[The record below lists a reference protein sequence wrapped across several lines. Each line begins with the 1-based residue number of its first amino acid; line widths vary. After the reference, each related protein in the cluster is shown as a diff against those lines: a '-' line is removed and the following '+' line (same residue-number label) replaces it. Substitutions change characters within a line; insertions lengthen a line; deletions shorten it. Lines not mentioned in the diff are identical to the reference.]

1 MSVAVVGGVLPLG
14 ANTIYVVVDNVL
26 LRSVGNLSLQDNG
39 NNQAVDTEDTCHD
52 DGKEGLV
59 DQFTLQDT
67 NGCDSDS
74 GLGATVGG
82 PEVAE
87 NESGGDSH
95 ETEEGVLVGII
106 HFRQSDRGDLLMG
119 WAATVVIVFLK
130 LIIILL
136 HQILKCASFYSAPS
150 FQLCSLLNQKL
161 N

>member
-14 ANTIYVVVDNVL
+14 AITSYVVVDNVL
-26 LRSVGNLSLQDNG
+26 FRSAGNLSLQDNG

-59 DQFTLQDT
+59 DQFALQDT

-87 NESGGDSH
+87 NEGGGDSH
-95 ETEEGVLVGII
+95 ETEEGVLVGIV
-106 HFRQSDRGDLLMG
+106 HFRQSHRGDLLMV
-119 WAATVVIVFLK
+119 WATAVIVFLK
-130 LIIILL
+130 LILI
-136 HQILKCASFYSAPS
+136 
-150 FQLCSLLNQKL
+150 
-161 N
+161 